1 MFVPFAPNIPTGGSM
16 LHIRHKGRMPHDSY
30 KKEAE
35 DMTGW
40 MIIFALTST
49 TSGVWGRVGQ
59 APIAFFVSVLFG
71 TLFLLAL
78 CARSVRGA
86 VC

>member
-1 MFVPFAPNIPTGGSM
+1 
-16 LHIRHKGRMPHDSY
+16 
-30 KKEAE
+30 
-35 DMTGW
+35 MTGW

-49 TSGVWGRVGQ
+49 TSGVWGSSAQ
-59 APIAFFVSVLFG
+59 APAALFACALFG

-78 CARSVRGA
+78 CAKAMRGV